1 MPYLIGRDK
10 KVFFT
15 KTNATRQERLTK
27 TLSFKYFK
35 NTRQYAALEKSNTLK
50 NRSENFY
57 QNNGN
62 VVKKSFNYNFL
73 NNEMVGKLY
82 KKDTKSSITPQ
93 LLNLIIRIA
102 CEPKSDVHHTD

>member
-15 KTNATRQERLTK
+15 KTNVTRQERLTK

-50 NRSENFY
+50 NRNENFY

-62 VVKKSFNYNFL
+62 VIKKSFNYNFL
-73 NNEMVGKLY
+73 NNEMVGKFY
-82 KKDTKSSITPQ
+82 KKNTTGNITPQ
-93 LLNLIIRIA
+93 L
-102 CEPKSDVHHTD
+102 